1 MRWAVKLAV
10 LVRPRCHCWQHA
22 NWLCQK
28 VKNQSIGGK
37 VGELPY
43 SFTKRARGRQENLP
57 ARPGRRKRPM
67 HESCRRRGNAV
78 AACTSPSP
86 AIFAPL
92 HAAWGLPPPGSHR
105 CTLHGCFPRRF
116 RAAARCIGPPTAGNA
131 PLHAARALP
140 PPFPGRCTLHRR
152 FPRRF
157 WCMAAD
163 TLGRAPENHPLD
175 AFPPIW

>member
-10 LVRPRCHCWQHA
+10 SVEPRCHCWQHA

-37 VGELPY
+37 IGELPCP
-43 SFTKRARGRQENLP
+43 FTKGAWERQENLRT
-57 ARPGRRKRPM
+57 RPRPRKRTL
-67 HESCRRRGNAV
+67 HESCHRRGNAV
-78 AACTSPSP
+78 AACTGPS
-86 AIFAPL
+86 AAVSGPL
-92 HAAWGLPPPGSHR
+92 HAAFGLPPPGSHR

-116 RAAARCIGPPTAGNA
+116 RAAARCIWPPTAGNA

-140 PPFPGRCTLHRR
+140 TPFPGRCTLHRR

-157 WCMAAD
+157 WCMAAA
-163 TLGRAPENHPLD
+163 TLGSAPENQPLD
-175 AFPPIW
+175 AFRRI